1 MIATATTGGIDL
13 PAALIELAG
22 ELRTQRREEVERTAA
37 KRQLAM
43 TGPIVAFTVP
53 VIALFLIVPTTSL
66 LHG

>member
-1 MIATATTGGIDL
+1 MATATTGGIDL

-22 ELRTQRREEVERTAA
+22 ELRAQRREEVERTAA

-53 VIALFLIVPTTSL
+53 VIALFLIVPTTAL